1 MGFGGGIFLLVL
13 GGILA
18 FAVKDSW
25 DVIDLTVIGYIC
37 IAAGI
42 LAIIL
47 GLVTSQRRRT
57 SETVVQ
63 HTAPPAA
70 APPAAARPGETVVR
84 EEHRDGI

>member
-18 FAVKDSW
+18 FAVRDSW

-63 HTAPPAA
+63 HNAAPAVPPAA
-70 APPAAARPGETVVR
+70 TQQPGETVVR
-84 EEHRDGI
+84 EERRDGI